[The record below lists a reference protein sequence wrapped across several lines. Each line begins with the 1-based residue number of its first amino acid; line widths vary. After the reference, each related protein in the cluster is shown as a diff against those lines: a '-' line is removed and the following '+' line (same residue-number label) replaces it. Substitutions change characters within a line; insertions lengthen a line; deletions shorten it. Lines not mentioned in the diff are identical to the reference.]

1 MSSTNSPN
9 PGPTPALPWIPDLAQ
24 ALSPAESPARTTAP
38 VLAPTRYLTMA
49 YVAAHAPRA
58 LRYFGVKQS
67 LFDLAHAAA
76 TGRGNAPPSPPPP
89 EGSRNCD
96 EVPDALARTAS
107 PPLAKAQEPKPA
119 PTPEPAPAP
128 KPAPAPEPARA
139 GARVGGEGDQGGRAD
154 RGRVQGW
161 GGGAAERGCGG
172 AAAARVVR
180 QAGQEEE

>member
-1 MSSTNSPN
+1 
-9 PGPTPALPWIPDLAQ
+9 
-24 ALSPAESPARTTAP
+24 
-38 VLAPTRYLTMA
+38 MA

-107 PPLAKAQEPKPA
+107 PPLAKAQEPKPDGFMVQE
-119 PTPEPAPAP
+119 PTSAGFRLQEPSVAS
-128 KPAPAPEPARA
+128 
-139 GARVGGEGDQGGRAD
+139 
-154 RGRVQGW
+154 
-161 GGGAAERGCGG
+161 GC
-172 AAAARVVR
+172 RS
-180 QAGQEEE
+180 